1 MAEVDVAG
9 LSAGTTHTGVTG
21 GGSVPTARR
30 YSLGIVQPGGAG
42 GDAGGAKVLSSKSE
56 LKDAL
61 TAFQQTFVMCDATK
75 PDNPI
80 MFAIS
85 KAEVAEVA
93 ELRAGRGQGKA
104 VAEWWWG
111 ELVRTALDV
120 CLPPLFP
127 DIFALVPLP
136 SASCFSL
143 ASLSPSASRFPEG
156 AETDK
161 ADAKLRWQ
169 WRRGRAGAGEC
180 RDASPPP
187 PLFPPP
193 PPPLPYPTQLPHSIL
208 PRYPPLFPPT
218 APLSLPCPFPS
229 ARSHSRFLQGE
240 ETDKAE
246 IAKLR
251 AAVAA
256 GESWCGRLLNYKK
269 DGSPFWN
276 LLTVSPVK
284 DDNGTVVKFIGMQV
298 EVTKYTEGAKDK
310 ETRPNALPVSL
321 IKYDARQREEAES
334 TVSELVAEVGN
345 KSLQAE
351 GGEAEGG
358 TQPPKAEGEGSGGA
372 AVGADGKGSER
383 RKSGLM
389 SLLSKKER
397 SEPAM
402 EAVEEEDEGEHKA
415 RRGLDLAT
423 TLERIQK
430 NFVIT
435 DPRLPENPIIFASD
449 DFLELTEY
457 SREEILGRNCRF
469 LQGPDTDPK
478 TVQRIRDAIKKEEDI
493 TVQLLNYTK
502 SGKQFWNLFHLQ
514 AVRDNK
520 GMLQYFIGVQLDAS
534 QYVDP
539 SIHGLQEKLATEGE
553 KIVLEAA
560 NNVEGAVRELAD
572 PGAAAGDLWAV
583 HTAPVAMKPHKT
595 GDPAWQAIQEVIKK
609 DGKLSLKH
617 FRPIKPLGAGDT
629 GSVHLVELRDTNRL
643 FAMKAMDKEVM
654 VNRNKVHRAC
664 TERDILGRIDFPFLP
679 TLYASFQTATHVC
692 LITEFCAGGELYGIL
707 EKQKGKRLPEAA
719 ARFFVA
725 EVLLALEYLHCHGVV
740 YRDLKPENVLV
751 QESGHAML
759 TDFDLSFSTEC
770 KPKLEFPPVPPDFEK
785 RKKKAAQVGCGGATK
800 GPSPSELELE
810 LLPILVAEPEATS
823 NSFVGTEEYIAPEII
838 SGTGHSSPVDWWTF
852 GIFLYELLYG
862 RSPFRGRNRQRTF
875 TNVLTKDLAFP
886 ANPPV
891 SDEAKDLMRKLLQRD
906 PADRLGA
913 KHGAIEIRAHP
924 FFKSIEWPLIR
935 NMKPPQ
941 LDVPVK
947 AISAEAEEGRPST
960 AEEEMDWD
968 ENEAR
973 PSTSL
978 DYGY

>member
-30 YSLGIVQPGGAG
+30 YSLGIVQPGGVG
-42 GDAGGAKVLSSKSE
+42 GDAGGAKVLSAKSE

-80 MFAIS
+80 MFASEGFYQMTGYTSQETI
-85 KAEVAEVA
+85 
-93 ELRAGRGQGKA
+93 GKN
-104 VAEWWWG
+104 
-111 ELVRTALDV
+111 
-120 CLPPLFP
+120 C
-127 DIFALVPLP
+127 
-136 SASCFSL
+136 
-143 ASLSPSASRFPEG
+143 
-156 AETDK
+156 
-161 ADAKLRWQ
+161 
-169 WRRGRAGAGEC
+169 
-180 RDASPPP
+180 
-187 PLFPPP
+187 
-193 PPPLPYPTQLPHSIL
+193 
-208 PRYPPLFPPT
+208 
-218 APLSLPCPFPS
+218 
-229 ARSHSRFLQGE
+229 RFLQGA

-351 GGEAEGG
+351 GGEAEG
-358 TQPPKAEGEGSGGA
+358 EGSGGA

-383 RKSGLM
+383 RKSGLIPLLALWSPASQKYPLYTWLPSAPPLGNGGGGGGGCWGPQGEEGARLGIHAPLPLPFSTPFPPRPLPPNSPTSTARRSVRSRQWRRWRRTRASNKTRRGIYPTYP
-389 SLLSKKER
+389 SLFLAFPPPSSPHSSPPSPRCSKERSEPAMEAVEEDEGDHKARRDGGLTNHGSHPFPSIPLPIRTGTARRSGRSWQWKQWRRTRATTRRGGGICPSYPPLFLAFPSPSSPHSSPPSPRCSKKER

-402 EAVEEEDEGEHKA
+402 EAVEEEDEGDHKA

-534 QYVDP
+534 QYVDS
-539 SIHGLQEKLATEGE
+539 SILGLQEKLATEGE

-583 HTAPVAMKPHKT
+583 HTAPVAIKPHKT

-629 GSVHLVELRDTNRL
+629 GSVHLVELRDTTRL

-664 TERDILGRIDFPFLP
+664 TERDILGKIDFPFLP

-725 EVLLALEYLHCHGVV
+725 EVLLALEYLHCQGVV

-770 KPKLEFPPVPPDFEK
+770 NPKLEFPPVPPDFEK

-800 GPSPSELELE
+800 GPSPTELELE
-810 LLPILVAEPEATS
+810 LLPVLVAEPEATS

-852 GIFLYELLYG
+852 GEWTLPMRLW
-862 RSPFRGRNRQRTF
+862 
-875 TNVLTKDLAFP
+875 
-886 ANPPV
+886 V
-891 SDEAKDLMRKLLQRD
+891 S
-906 PADRLGA
+906 
-913 KHGAIEIRAHP
+913 
-924 FFKSIEWPLIR
+924 
-935 NMKPPQ
+935 
-941 LDVPVK
+941 
-947 AISAEAEEGRPST
+947 
-960 AEEEMDWD
+960 
-968 ENEAR
+968 
-973 PSTSL
+973 
-978 DYGY
+978 

>member
-1 MAEVDVAG
+1 MTYEV
-9 LSAGTTHTGVTG
+9 TT
-21 GGSVPTARR
+21 
-30 YSLGIVQPGGAG
+30 
-42 GDAGGAKVLSSKSE
+42 
-56 LKDAL
+56 
-61 TAFQQTFVMCDATK
+61 
-75 PDNPI
+75 
-80 MFAIS
+80 
-85 KAEVAEVA
+85 
-93 ELRAGRGQGKA
+93 
-104 VAEWWWG
+104 
-111 ELVRTALDV
+111 
-120 CLPPLFP
+120 
-127 DIFALVPLP
+127 
-136 SASCFSL
+136 
-143 ASLSPSASRFPEG
+143 
-156 AETDK
+156 
-161 ADAKLRWQ
+161 
-169 WRRGRAGAGEC
+169 
-180 RDASPPP
+180 
-187 PLFPPP
+187 
-193 PPPLPYPTQLPHSIL
+193 LPHSIL

-372 AVGADGKGSER
+372 AVGADGKGRDGTIGCRVPSKAENTR
-383 RKSGLM
+383 GGAVENAYSTSPPLPLGNGGGGGGGCWGPQGEEGGVCSSKHSYPTSPLLSSS
-389 SLLSKKER
+389 SLPFPPCSKKER
-397 SEPAM
+397 AEPAM
-402 EAVEEEDEGEHKA
+402 EALEEDEGGHKA
-415 RRGLDLAT
+415 RRDGGLTNHDSHFFPPPHCPSARFQQEGALSGSSHPAHPAHSALST
-423 TLERIQK
+423 PAGSLTY
-430 NFVIT
+430 
-435 DPRLPENPIIFASD
+435 LPPSPVYPCWLPNLPVSSLVTPSFFLPPLLPCVIFASD

-583 HTAPVAMKPHKT
+583 HTAPVAIKPHKT

-629 GSVHLVELRDTNRL
+629 GSVHLVELRDTTRL
-643 FAMKAMDKEVM
+643 FAMKAMYKEVM

>member
-111 ELVRTALDV
+111 ELVRTALD
-120 CLPPLFP
+120 
-127 DIFALVPLP
+127 
-136 SASCFSL
+136 
-143 ASLSPSASRFPEG
+143 
-156 AETDK
+156 
-161 ADAKLRWQ
+161 
-169 WRRGRAGAGEC
+169 
-180 RDASPPP
+180 
-187 PLFPPP
+187 
-193 PPPLPYPTQLPHSIL
+193 LPHSIL

-321 IKYDARQREEAES
+321 IKYDAGGGG
-334 TVSELVAEVGN
+334 GN

-389 SLLSKKER
+389 SLLSKKEGA
-397 SEPAM
+397 EPAM
-402 EAVEEEDEGEHKA
+402 EALEEDEGGHKA
-415 RRGLDLAT
+415 RRDGGLTNHDSHIFPPPPCPSARFQQ
-423 TLERIQK
+423 EGA
-430 NFVIT
+430 
-435 DPRLPENPIIFASD
+435 IFASD

-534 QYVDP
+534 HMLQYLIGVQLDASQCVDPSIHPCRHPIHPFSPLYTTFHPFPPILSSTGHAAVLHQSAAGRLSGMLQYFIGVQLDASQYVDP

-553 KIVLEAA
+553 KIVSAALPCTSSHSQYVDPSIHGLQEKLATEGKKIEKLATEGEKIEKLAIEGEKIVSAACCQDICQTVLEAA

-595 GDPAWQAIQEVIKK
+595 GDPAWQAIQEFAMKAMDKEVMVMM
-609 DGKLSLKH
+609 DCPPLPMLAPLS
-617 FRPIKPLGAGDT
+617 PL
-629 GSVHLVELRDTNRL
+629 VHLVELRDTNRL

-725 EVLLALEYLHCHGVV
+725 EGKCLPEAAARFFVAEVLLALEYLHCHALG
-740 YRDLKPENVLV
+740 R
-751 QESGHAML
+751 
-759 TDFDLSFSTEC
+759 FF
-770 KPKLEFPPVPPDFEK
+770 
-785 RKKKAAQVGCGGATK
+785 
-800 GPSPSELELE
+800 
-810 LLPILVAEPEATS
+810 VAEVLLAL
-823 NSFVGTEEYIAPEII
+823 EYL
-838 SGTGHSSPVDWWTF
+838 HC
-852 GIFLYELLYG
+852 
-862 RSPFRGRNRQRTF
+862 
-875 TNVLTKDLAFP
+875 
-886 ANPPV
+886 
-891 SDEAKDLMRKLLQRD
+891 
-906 PADRLGA
+906 
-913 KHGAIEIRAHP
+913 H
-924 FFKSIEWPLIR
+924 
-935 NMKPPQ
+935 
-941 LDVPVK
+941 
-947 AISAEAEEGRPST
+947 
-960 AEEEMDWD
+960 
-968 ENEAR
+968 
-973 PSTSL
+973 
-978 DYGY
+978 

>member
-30 YSLGIVQPGGAG
+30 YSLGIGPPGGAG
-42 GDAGGAKVLSSKSE
+42 GDAGGAKVLSAKAE

-61 TAFQQTFVMCDATK
+61 MAFQQTFVMCDATK

-80 MFAIS
+80 MFAS
-85 KAEVAEVA
+85 E
-93 ELRAGRGQGKA
+93 GFYQMTGY
-104 VAEWWWG
+104 
-111 ELVRTALDV
+111 TAQETIGNN
-120 CLPPLFP
+120 C
-127 DIFALVPLP
+127 
-136 SASCFSL
+136 
-143 ASLSPSASRFPEG
+143 RFLQG

-161 ADAKLRWQ
+161 A
-169 WRRGRAGAGEC
+169 EV
-180 RDASPPP
+180 
-187 PLFPPP
+187 
-193 PPPLPYPTQLPHSIL
+193 
-208 PRYPPLFPPT
+208 
-218 APLSLPCPFPS
+218 
-229 ARSHSRFLQGE
+229 
-240 ETDKAE
+240 
-246 IAKLR
+246 AKLR

-284 DDNGTVVKFIGMQV
+284 DDSGKVVKFIGMQV

-321 IKYDARQREEAES
+321 IKYDARQKEEAES

-345 KSLQAE
+345 KPHPLLEQLAE
-351 GGEAEGG
+351 GGGAGEAGG
-358 TQPPKAEGEGSGGA
+358 GMDKLMQLPKVEGEGSGGA
-372 AVGADGKGSER
+372 AAGGAAEGKG

-389 SLLSKKER
+389 SMLSMKGKA
-397 SEPAM
+397 EPAM
-402 EAVEEEDEGEHKA
+402 EAVEEEDEGDHKA

-534 QYVDP
+534 QYVDA
-539 SIHGLQEKLATEGE
+539 SIHGLQEKLAVEGE

-572 PGAAAGDLWAV
+572 PGASAADLWAV
-583 HTAPVAMKPHKT
+583 HTAPVAVKPHKT
-595 GDPAWQAIQEVIKK
+595 ADPAWQAIQEVIKK

-629 GSVHLVELRDTNRL
+629 GSVHLVELRDTTRL

-654 VNRNKVHRAC
+654 INRNKVHRAC
-664 TERDILGRIDFPFLP
+664 TERDILGKIDFPFLP
-679 TLYASFQTATHVC
+679 TLYASFQVRPHSR
-692 LITEFCAGGELYGIL
+692 YG
-707 EKQKGKRLPEAA
+707 
-719 ARFFVA
+719 
-725 EVLLALEYLHCHGVV
+725 
-740 YRDLKPENVLV
+740 
-751 QESGHAML
+751 
-759 TDFDLSFSTEC
+759 
-770 KPKLEFPPVPPDFEK
+770 
-785 RKKKAAQVGCGGATK
+785 
-800 GPSPSELELE
+800 
-810 LLPILVAEPEATS
+810 LLPGTASFQVRPPSRYGLIPGTASFQVRPHSRYGFIPGTASFQVRLHSRYGLIPGLV
-823 NSFVGTEEYIAPEII
+823 
-838 SGTGHSSPVDWWTF
+838 GH
-852 GIFLYELLYG
+852 
-862 RSPFRGRNRQRTF
+862 
-875 TNVLTKDLAFP
+875 
-886 ANPPV
+886 
-891 SDEAKDLMRKLLQRD
+891 
-906 PADRLGA
+906 
-913 KHGAIEIRAHP
+913 
-924 FFKSIEWPLIR
+924 
-935 NMKPPQ
+935 
-941 LDVPVK
+941 
-947 AISAEAEEGRPST
+947 
-960 AEEEMDWD
+960 
-968 ENEAR
+968 
-973 PSTSL
+973 
-978 DYGY
+978 

>member
-1 MAEVDVAG
+1 
-9 LSAGTTHTGVTG
+9 
-21 GGSVPTARR
+21 
-30 YSLGIVQPGGAG
+30 
-42 GDAGGAKVLSSKSE
+42 
-56 LKDAL
+56 
-61 TAFQQTFVMCDATK
+61 
-75 PDNPI
+75 
-80 MFAIS
+80 
-85 KAEVAEVA
+85 
-93 ELRAGRGQGKA
+93 
-104 VAEWWWG
+104 
-111 ELVRTALDV
+111 
-120 CLPPLFP
+120 
-127 DIFALVPLP
+127 
-136 SASCFSL
+136 
-143 ASLSPSASRFPEG
+143 
-156 AETDK
+156 
-161 ADAKLRWQ
+161 
-169 WRRGRAGAGEC
+169 
-180 RDASPPP
+180 
-187 PLFPPP
+187 
-193 PPPLPYPTQLPHSIL
+193 
-208 PRYPPLFPPT
+208 
-218 APLSLPCPFPS
+218 
-229 ARSHSRFLQGE
+229 RFLQGE

-321 IKYDARQREEAES
+321 IKYDGTGKYSFEAPQKREEPERTVSKLVVEVGNRSIPLLGLLTSPFLFTRPAIPPPNTARQREEAES

>member
-1 MAEVDVAG
+1 MTYEVTTVRGHKESLAYTVFQG
-9 LSAGTTHTGVTG
+9 RSGGGGGAARRAGTGESCCGMV
-21 GGSVPTARR
+21 V
-30 YSLGIVQPGGAG
+30 
-42 GDAGGAKVLSSKSE
+42 
-56 LKDAL
+56 
-61 TAFQQTFVMCDATK
+61 
-75 PDNPI
+75 
-80 MFAIS
+80 
-85 KAEVAEVA
+85 
-93 ELRAGRGQGKA
+93 
-104 VAEWWWG
+104 G

-120 CLPPLFP
+120 CLPP
-127 DIFALVPLP
+127 PL
-136 SASCFSL
+136 SRHFRSR
-143 ASLSPSASRFPEG
+143 SPSFRQLFFPRFSFSFRQSFSG
-156 AETDK
+156 G
-161 ADAKLRWQ
+161 
-169 WRRGRAGAGEC
+169 RGDGQGGREAALAVAAGES
-180 RDASPPP
+180 R
-187 PLFPPP
+187 
-193 PPPLPYPTQLPHSIL
+193 
-208 PRYPPLFPPT
+208 
-218 APLSLPCPFPS
+218 
-229 ARSHSRFLQGE
+229 RFLQGE

-310 ETRPNALPVSL
+310 ETRPNARCPGTGKYSFEAPQKREEPERTVSKL
-321 IKYDARQREEAES
+321 VVEVARQREEAES

-345 KSLQAE
+345 KSLQ
-351 GGEAEGG
+351 GGRGG
-358 TQPPKAEGEGSGGA
+358 GGGRKRRPPKAEGEGSGGA

-389 SLLSKKER
+389 SLLSKKEGAEPAMEALEEDEGGHKARRDGGLTNHDSHIFPPPPAHLHAFSKKER

-534 QYVDP
+534 HMLQYLIGVQLDASQCVDPSIHPCRHPIHPFSPLYTTFHPFPPPILSSTGHAAVLHQSAAGRLSGMLQYFIGVQLDASQYVDP

-553 KIVLEAA
+553 KIVSAA
-560 NNVEGAVRELAD
+560 LPCTSSHSQYVDPSIHGLQEKLATEGKKIEKLATEGEKIVSYACHHACVLARVLYPCTCVGITNSGEDAVGGESLPALSLACSALSLACSALSLACSALSLACSALSLACSALSLACSALSPLVDLPSPLSLTCPLSPPD
-572 PGAAAGDLWAV
+572 PCPPLCILPRLSLCRCWKQLTMWRAQSESSPTLAAGDLWAV

-595 GDPAWQAIQEVIKK
+595 GDPAWQAIQEFAMKAMDKEVMVMM
-609 DGKLSLKH
+609 DCPPLPMLAPLS
-617 FRPIKPLGAGDT
+617 PL
-629 GSVHLVELRDTNRL
+629 VHLVELRDTNRL

-725 EVLLALEYLHCHGVV
+725 EGKCLPEAAARFFVAEVLLALEYLHCHALG
-740 YRDLKPENVLV
+740 R
-751 QESGHAML
+751 
-759 TDFDLSFSTEC
+759 FF
-770 KPKLEFPPVPPDFEK
+770 
-785 RKKKAAQVGCGGATK
+785 
-800 GPSPSELELE
+800 
-810 LLPILVAEPEATS
+810 VAEVLLAL
-823 NSFVGTEEYIAPEII
+823 EYL
-838 SGTGHSSPVDWWTF
+838 HC
-852 GIFLYELLYG
+852 
-862 RSPFRGRNRQRTF
+862 
-875 TNVLTKDLAFP
+875 
-886 ANPPV
+886 
-891 SDEAKDLMRKLLQRD
+891 
-906 PADRLGA
+906 
-913 KHGAIEIRAHP
+913 H
-924 FFKSIEWPLIR
+924 
-935 NMKPPQ
+935 
-941 LDVPVK
+941 
-947 AISAEAEEGRPST
+947 
-960 AEEEMDWD
+960 
-968 ENEAR
+968 
-973 PSTSL
+973 
-978 DYGY
+978 